1 MKYELQS
8 VISGTLEVKHGTI
21 IQAITRNLKT
31 SQSSGSLAKEYQHFK
46 KQENIVKQVDNFV
59 VKN

>member
-46 KQENIVKQVDNFV
+46 KQENIFL
-59 VKN
+59 